1 MGLSRKTA
9 GEHRHVPDGRC
20 NRAEGQLLTLPL
32 RALLSS
38 LHGLSTAFKA
48 LRCHRHWLC
57 YVPTG
62 TRRFSRL
69 ETRVSF
75 FIYQLCF
82 LLT

>member
-20 NRAEGQLLTLPL
+20 NRAEGQFLTLPL
-32 RALLSS
+32 RTLLSS

-57 YVPTG
+57 HVPTG
-62 TRRFSRL
+62 TRCFSRL

-75 FIYQLCF
+75 FVYPLYS